1 MNRTTPRVEA
11 TFGINPVSNE
21 TLCDGIYFTTPGVD
35 ITVTWD
41 LGDHAN
47 ALAHLD
53 SAVRQVRGQ
62 IAKAGGAETP
72 TYTATASNCPAC
84 EAIEAARKEKTP

>member
-11 TFGINPVSNE
+11 SFGINPVSDQN
-21 TLCDGIYFTTPGVD
+21 LCDGIYFTSPGVD

-47 ALAHLD
+47 ALEYFD

-72 TYTATASNCPAC
+72 TYAVLTGTCPAC
-84 EAIEAARKEKTP
+84 EAIEAARKETSP